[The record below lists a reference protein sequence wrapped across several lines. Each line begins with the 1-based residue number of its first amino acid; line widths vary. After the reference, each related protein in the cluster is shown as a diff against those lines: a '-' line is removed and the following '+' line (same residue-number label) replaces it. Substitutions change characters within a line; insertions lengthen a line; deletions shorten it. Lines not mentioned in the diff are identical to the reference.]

1 MVPRNVI
8 VLGTMNTADRSLALL
23 DFALRRRFH
32 AFPLLPSDEVIGKW
46 AESRKAV
53 DADLALDVFRL
64 IRDRIGHDSPISPG
78 NSYWMVEG
86 IDARA
91 AQ

>member
-1 MVPRNVI
+1 VPISSANGR
-8 VLGTMNTADRSLALL
+8 
-23 DFALRRRFH
+23 
-32 AFPLLPSDEVIGKW
+32 
-46 AESRKAV
+46 SRKAV

-78 NSYWMVEG
+78 HSYWMVEG

-91 AQ
+91 AQRIWEYQLRPYLAEYWFERLPSSTSSMWTCGP